1 MFTPLQFPPLPTR
14 FQRLALLPG
23 LVLWLFIG
31 SSPAQALAAQ
41 PILEQPITLQA
52 QDERMAAVLSKI
64 ETQAKV
70 HFQYSRQLIGAGRR
84 VSVHAVAEPLAQLLD
99 ELLAP
104 LNINY
109 KLVNDGIIL
118 RPAVAATLPDAKADA
133 TVTGRVVDEKGAGL
147 PGVNVVIKGGS
158 NGTQTDADG
167 KFSLSVPEN
176 TTLVFSFVGYTSQ
189 EVVVGTQSTINIA
202 LAPDTKALNEVV
214 VVGYGTQ
221 RRQDLTGAVA
231 RVAGTEIVN
240 QPVQTA
246 TQALQGKVAGVQII
260 SDGTPN
266 SQPKV
271 RIRGTGTLLAGAEPL
286 YVVDGVQTT
295 DIRNLSNADIAS
307 IDVLKDASAAA
318 IYGVRGANGVI
329 IVTTKQGKLGK
340 PVLSYNGTVGFK
352 EAAHLVKMADAGQ
365 YTSYL
370 KDTSPTTVITDPAN
384 TSWYNEILKR
394 GTFQN
399 HNLAVSGASENV
411 KYYFSGNLLQDDGL
425 LINNKFQ
432 RLTIRSNTSFAVS
445 EKVTISSNA
454 SFSHADTRDVNIGA
468 AYGNAYRAAPTIAAK
483 VDGLY
488 GNTSSFG
495 NVGNPVLDIEKN
507 DNKSLENRLQGNI
520 GVDFRPIEG
529 LTLRSAINVDL
540 NANNRRIY
548 NYQYF
553 NDGATFIKAGGGQ
566 QNLRSSLEVKQA
578 NEYRYLWENTATY
591 QRTFN
596 EKHNLTL
603 LAGTVTEEGLRS
615 ELIGSRKDVPS
626 DPNLWYLNTGDPN
639 SAVNDANAAKDRR
652 LSLLGR
658 INYAYDNRYL
668 FTTNLRYDGTSKFN
682 RDQRWGFFPSL
693 GLGWVIS
700 QEEFLRD
707 NEALSFLKLRAS
719 YGQLGNDQIPADTYI
734 LTTDVNLP
742 YVFGSTPGGT
752 PSVPTLGGAIRQIK
766 DRNVR
771 WETTTEYDA
780 ALEFGFLDNHLTGE
794 LTYYDKRTTN
804 ALIEVNVP
812 AVFGDP
818 DGKYVT
824 NAADITNRGLEAA
837 LNWRAAIG
845 ASPDWSYNL
854 GVNAT
859 FNKNRIANLNGGQA
873 LSDVNIK
880 NTFVTKSDNGVAAGS
895 FFLLDAIGVYQNADE
910 IKNSAKFGDPKVGDL
925 KYDDANGDGVIDG
938 KDRKYFGSYQPPVY
952 FGINGGLNYRNVD
965 CSFVFSGNLNN
976 KVYNGKKQQ
985 RTTGTDNVE
994 ASFAANRWTPTNPS
1008 NTTPARLTD
1017 NMPASSFFLESGSY
1031 LRLTSLVLGYTVPGT
1046 ALERAHLASVRVFA
1060 AAQNV
1065 FTATKYTGFTPEL
1078 PGEPLNSG
1086 IELSTYP
1093 TSRTVTLGLN
1103 VNFK

>member
-1 MFTPLQFPPLPTR
+1 MFTPLQFPPVR
-14 FQRLALLPG
+14 RRQRLALLPG
-23 LVLWLFIG
+23 LLLWLFSGI
-31 SSPAQALAAQ
+31 SPAHATAAQ
-41 PILEQPITLQA
+41 PVLEQLITLQA
-52 QDERMAAVLSKI
+52 QDERMASVLSKI

-84 VSVHAVAEPLAQLLD
+84 VSVHAVGEPLARLLD
-99 ELLAP
+99 ELLTP
-104 LNINY
+104 LHIDY

-118 RPAVAATLPDAKADA
+118 RPAVAAATLAAPADA

-147 PGVNVVIKGGS
+147 PGVNVVVKGGTA
-158 NGTQTDADG
+158 GTQTDMDG

-176 TTLVFSFVGYTSQ
+176 STLIFSFVGYTSQ
-189 EVVVGTQSTINIA
+189 EVAVGNQTTINIS
-202 LAPDTKALNEVV
+202 LAPDAKALSEVV

-231 RVAGTEIVN
+231 RVDGTEIVN

-246 TQALQGKVAGVQII
+246 TQALQGKIAGVQII

-295 DIRNLSNADIAS
+295 DIRNLSNADIAT

-340 PVLSYNGTVGFK
+340 PVLSYSGTVGFK
-352 EAAHLVKMADAGQ
+352 EAANLVKMADAGQ

-384 TSWYNEILKR
+384 TSWYDEILKR

-445 EKVTISSNA
+445 EKVTISSQA

-468 AYGNAYRAAPTIAAK
+468 AYGNAYRAAPVIPAK

-540 NANNRRIY
+540 NADNRRVY
-548 NYQYF
+548 DYQYL

-566 QNLRSSLEVKQA
+566 QNLRSTLAVTQV
-578 NEYRYLWENTATY
+578 NQYRYLWENTATY
-591 QRTFN
+591 QRNFN

-603 LAGTVTEEGLRS
+603 LAGTVTEEGLRNQFS
-615 ELIGSRKDVPS
+615 GNRRDVPA
-626 DPNLWYLNTGDPN
+626 DPDLWYLNTGDPN
-639 SAVNDANAAKDRR
+639 SAVNDASAAKDRR

-658 INYAYDNRYL
+658 VNYAYDNRYL

-682 RDQRWGFFPSL
+682 RDQRWGFFPSV
-693 GLGWVIS
+693 GLGWVLT

-707 NEALSFLKLRAS
+707 NKVLSFLKLRAS

-734 LTTDVNLP
+734 LTTDTNIP
-742 YVFGSTPGGT
+742 YVFNGRPVLGS
-752 PSVPTLGGAIRQIK
+752 AIRQIK
-766 DRNVR
+766 DRDVR

-780 ALEFGFLDNHLTGE
+780 ALEFGFLDNRLTGE
-794 LTYYDKRTTN
+794 VTYYDKRTTD
-804 ALIEVNVP
+804 ALIPVNIP
-812 AVFGDP
+812 AVFGDS
-818 DGKYVT
+818 DGQFIT
-824 NAADITNRGLEAA
+824 NAADITNRGVEAA

-845 ASPDWSYNL
+845 ASTDWTYNL
-854 GVNAT
+854 GANVT
-859 FNKNRIANLNGGQA
+859 FNTNRIANLNGGQA
-873 LSDVNIK
+873 LSAVNIK

-895 FFLLDAIGVYQNADE
+895 FFLLDAIGVYQSADE
-910 IKNSAKFGDPKVGDL
+910 ITNSPRSTFGTPQVGDL
-925 KYDDANGDGVIDG
+925 KYRDLNGDNVIDG
-938 KDRKYFGSYQPPVY
+938 KDRSFFGSYQPPIY
-952 FGINGGLNYRNVD
+952 FGINGGLNFRNAD
-965 CSFVFSGNLNN
+965 FSFVFSGNLNN
-976 KVYNGKKQQ
+976 KVYNAKKQQ
-985 RTTGTDNVE
+985 RTTSTDNIE
-994 ASFAANRWTPTNPS
+994 ASFATDRWTTSNRS

-1017 NMPASSFFLESGSY
+1017 NMPASTFFLESGSF
-1031 LRLTSLVLGYTVPGT
+1031 LRLTNLVLGYTLPV
-1046 ALERAHLASVRVFA
+1046 AVLERAHLASVRVFA

-1065 FTATKYTGFTPEL
+1065 FTSTKYTGFTPEL
-1078 PGEPLNSG
+1078 PGGPLDSG